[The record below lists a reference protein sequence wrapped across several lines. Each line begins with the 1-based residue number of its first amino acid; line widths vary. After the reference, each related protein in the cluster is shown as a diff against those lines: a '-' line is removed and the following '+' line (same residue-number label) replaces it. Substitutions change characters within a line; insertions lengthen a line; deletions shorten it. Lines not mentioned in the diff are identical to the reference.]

1 MFLKTPSFI
10 INIDAVDKI
19 EIDDCNYDSIIFNKI
34 TSGEIPEQIIA
45 FIDFDDYSADAF
57 GGNWQEYDH
66 KDRRRVAR
74 MMATI
79 VFERISL
86 AIKNNERMLELTED
100 YFQDVLAK
108 SERAVTSEY
117 DDE

>member
-1 MFLKTPSFI
+1 MFLKTPSLI

-34 TSGEIPEQIIA
+34 TGGKTPEQIIA
-45 FIDFDDYSADAF
+45 FIDFDDYSADAL
-57 GGNWQEYDH
+57 GGN
-66 KDRRRVAR
+66 RRRVAR
-74 MMATI
+74 MMATV

-86 AIKNNERMLELTED
+86 AIRNNERMLELTED

-108 SERAVTSEY
+108 SERAVISEY